1 MKLNQYQAIGV
12 IALSNGLSE
21 TQRSVMSELEKVLN
35 QLGLQVKWPDQL
47 FRTTKVYHATDQE
60 RAQMLMEFYQDEQ
73 IQAIFDVSGGDLA
86 NGVLPYLDYEVIKNQ
101 PKPFFGYSDLSVVL
115 NALYTKTSQPTYLYQ
130 IRHLVGP
137 MAQLQQKMFYE
148 TLLQGKK
155 SLFNFQVEWIQG
167 EHMNGEL
174 IGGNIRCF
182 LKLAGTDYMPSF
194 KGKILLLESYSGD
207 VAKMATYLNQFKQLN
222 VFNEIEGLILGH
234 FTEMQQKEYEP
245 DIVSLVREIIDNE
258 QLPIVKTEEIGH
270 GVDSKAAII
279 GERITLVRGEKEVD

>member
-1 MKLNQYQAIGV
+1 MRLNQHQAIGV

-21 TQRSVMSELEKVLN
+21 SQRSVMNELEDTLN
-35 QLGLQVKWPDQL
+35 QLGLHVKWPAKL
-47 FRTTKVYHATDQE
+47 FRTNQVYHATDQE
-60 RAQMLMEFYQDEQ
+60 RAQMLMEFYQDEH

-86 NGVLPYLDYEVIKNQ
+86 NGVLPYLDYEVIKNH

-130 IRHLVGP
+130 IRHLVGS
-137 MAQLQQKMFYE
+137 MAKMQQKMFYE
-148 TLLQGKK
+148 TLLQGEKT
-155 SLFNFQVEWIQG
+155 LFNFHVEWIQG
-167 EHMNGEL
+167 EEMQGEV

-182 LKLAGTDYMPSF
+182 LKLAGTEYMPSF

-207 VAKMATYLNQFKQLN
+207 VAKMATYLNQYKQLN
-222 VFNEIEGLILGH
+222 VFDEIEGLILGH

-245 DIVSLVREIIDNE
+245 DIISLVRQIIDNE

-270 GVDSKAAII
+270 GANSKAAII
-279 GERITLVRGEKEVD
+279 GEMITLVRGEKE